1 MSVADLVPME
11 WPSEWQDSA
20 LLKLLDGSPV
30 NCLLLPKDAPPALRG
45 VAEAHQLECPPPPA
59 WKSWKEIDWS
69 ARTGPACIGDGVWP
83 ELSMKGGDDAPDS
96 TGSGPTGAPWLDAN
110 GWLIRL
116 ARARAAGRPVW
127 LRSDPP
133 EKSENLST
141 ENYLL
146 AQSEAAAFG
155 AVRPLWIAAAH
166 ARQIAA
172 GNASIE
178 AQFKRLLAN
187 IKWHRERR
195 EWSQW
200 PVVARVVIASD
211 FAGPNEYTASETLLL
226 AARRN
231 LSFQPVESARLSA
244 AALQGRRALLY
255 LDTQPMAAAT
265 AATVQMFVESGGLLL
280 CLKASSAVL
289 KGLKPLAETHPRFT
303 LHSCGKGRVAVCDG
317 EWDDPYM
324 LVLDTHLLMSRR
336 HDAVRLFNS
345 GSLSYIHTA
354 SPDGKKWI
362 VQLLNY
368 SRRGAA
374 HQVSLQ
380 TWRKVQ
386 AARFHSPEFPQP
398 QTLALQRE
406 PGQQEVYLPTFKVYG
421 TVELELTPNA

>member
-1 MSVADLVPME
+1 MDWPAE
-11 WPSEWQDSA
+11 WRDPA
-20 LLKLLDGSPV
+20 LLRLLDNAPV
-30 NCLLLPKDAPPALRG
+30 NCLLLSQEAPPALRAA
-45 VAEAHQLECPPPPA
+45 AEARRLHCPPPPQ
-59 WKSWKEIDWS
+59 WRSWKEIDWNAKS
-69 ARTGPACIGDGVWP
+69 PTVCIGDGVWP
-83 ELSMKGGDDAPDS
+83 ELSMKGNDAAQDS

-133 EKSENLST
+133 ENSQNLTT

-155 AVRPLWIAAAH
+155 AIRPLWIAPAH

-172 GNASIE
+172 GNASAE
-178 AQFKRLLAN
+178 AMFKRILAN
-187 IKWHRERR
+187 AGWHQKHS
-195 EWSQW
+195 EWPRW
-200 PVVARVVIASD
+200 PAAAGLIIASD

-231 LSFQPVESARLSA
+231 LSFQPVESARLTPA
-244 AALQGRRALLY
+244 ILKGRRALLY
-255 LDTQPMAAAT
+255 LDTQPMPAAT
-265 AATVQMFVESGGLLL
+265 AAVVQPFVEAGGLLL
-280 CLKASSAVL
+280 CLKASAAAL
-289 KGLKPLAETHPRFT
+289 QGLSPLAEPHPRFALYT
-303 LHSCGKGRVAVCDG
+303 CGKGRVAVCNG

-324 LVLDTHLLMSRR
+324 LALDTHLLMSRR
-336 HDAVRLFNS
+336 HDAVRLFNA
-345 GSLSYIHTA
+345 GSLGYFHTA
-354 SPDGKKWI
+354 SPDGKRWL

-386 AARFHSPEFPQP
+386 SARFHAPELPQP
-398 QTLALQRE
+398 QPLALQRE

-421 TVELELTPNA
+421 AVELELTPHA